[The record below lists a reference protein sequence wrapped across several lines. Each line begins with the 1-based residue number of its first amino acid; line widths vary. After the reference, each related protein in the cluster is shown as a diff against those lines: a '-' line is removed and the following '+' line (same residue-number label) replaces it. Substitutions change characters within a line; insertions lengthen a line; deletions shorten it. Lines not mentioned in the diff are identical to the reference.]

1 MGVREM
7 DRFLEQW
14 EMNARDLHRRM
25 ILSPTLRE
33 RERWYSLWL
42 LAQGWTASATAEA
55 LERDPPTIVR
65 WAAVFGEGGPA
76 ALIFEQSGGPPP
88 RRDATGGFEGSGSGI
103 AWRSGH
109 RVGQLELEGS
119 AAVCPG
125 AFGISLSRSTCLN
138 YLHRLGF
145 VLKCPKKRLV
155 KADEGKREAFV
166 SDTPPCGTRRTSPEP
181 RYSSPTRP
189 ISGPMRN
196 CGANGC
202 CGESRPWWTRAARP
216 MAKRPATTRRC
227 AWRAGRWSGWSW
239 MELEG
244 NSNSGTSGLFLRQLR
259 ERHAGPLQ
267 VIWDNAPARRGGAG
281 IPRDTRL
288 GTAAGESAGLQP

>member
-1 MGVREM
+1 MGDECQGSAPADDSGTHASGAGAVALARPVALGPRL
-7 DRFLEQW
+7 DRLGHGGGPGKGPTHHRPMGRRLRRGRSGSLDFRAVWGFPPSLGETQQ
-14 EMNARDLHRRM
+14 ADLKAAAQGLPGEAG
-25 ILSPTLRE
+25 IELANWTLRQ
-33 RERWYSLWL
+33 
-42 LAQGWTASATAEA
+42 AQE
-55 LERDPPTIVR
+55 
-65 WAAVFGEGGPA
+65 
-76 ALIFEQSGGPPP
+76 
-88 RRDATGGFEGSGSGI
+88 
-103 AWRSGH
+103 
-109 RVGQLELEGS
+109 EGS

-189 ISGPMRN
+189 IPGPMRN

-202 CGESRPWWTRAARP
+202 CGESRPWWTRAARA
-216 MAKRPATTRRC
+216 MAKGQLLLGGVPGERGGGVDG
-227 AWRAGRWSGWSW
+227 AGG
-239 MELEG
+239 EQ
-244 NSNSGTSGLFLRQLR
+244 QLR
-259 ERHAGPLQ
+259 NVGLVPETTEREARRAAARDLGQ
-267 VIWDNAPARRGGAG
+267 RSGAPRRGGAG